1 MRPEASDPARRSQGA
16 PDSPTVS
23 VAMCTYNGER
33 FLAEQL
39 QSIQQQ
45 SRSPDQVVVCDD
57 GSTDATR
64 AMLEQF
70 ARSASFPVTLRF
82 NSKNL
87 GVTRNFEQAISLC
100 HGDFI
105 ALCDQDDRWHSSKL
119 ERLAQALAANPLAGF
134 VCSNAALINQD
145 GGRMR
150 GTLWDRWRINPSM
163 LAAED
168 PRERGLHLLRANCVT
183 GATMIIRRDLVCAH
197 ALPIP
202 PSWVHDH
209 WITVLCEIIERPGC
223 TMPDLLTEYRQ
234 HAGQVLGL
242 GCKSRFGRRANLAE
256 RDNAQVASLQRYID
270 LQQHLAC
277 HASTGIPRAADWIE
291 LIQVAIIAMQEHY
304 RLLNL
309 PWWQRELNRFL
320 YRRRSA

>member
-1 MRPEASDPARRSQGA
+1 MRPEASDPVDLSRGT

-45 SRSPDQVVVCDD
+45 TRLPDQVVVCDD

-70 ARSASFPVTLRF
+70 ARSASFPVILRF

-87 GVTRNFEQAISLC
+87 GVTRNFSQAISLC
-100 HGDFI
+100 QGDFI

-119 ERLAQALAANPLAGF
+119 ERLAQTLAANPLAGF

-145 GGRMR
+145 GARKVGA
-150 GTLWDRWRINPSM
+150 LWDRWRINPSM
-163 LAAED
+163 LAAQG
-168 PRERGLHLLRANCVT
+168 PRERRLHLLRANCVT
-183 GATMIIRRDLVCAH
+183 GATMMIRRDLTCQY

-209 WITVLCEIIERPGC
+209 WITLLCEIIERPGC
-223 TMPDLLTEYRQ
+223 AIPDLLTEYRQ
-234 HAGQVLGL
+234 HDGQVLGL
-242 GCKSRFGRRANLAE
+242 GRKSRFARRANLNE
-256 RDNAQVASLQRYID
+256 RDNAQLASLQRYID
-270 LQQHLAC
+270 LKQHLVC
-277 HASTGIPRAADWIE
+277 HASTRIPGAADWIE
-291 LIQVAIIAMQEHY
+291 LIQVAIVAMQEHY

-320 YRRRSA
+320 HRRRSA

>member
-1 MRPEASDPARRSQGA
+1 MRPEASDPVSCSQGA

-23 VAMCTYNGER
+23 VAMCTFNGER

-39 QSIQQQ
+39 QSIQLQT
-45 SRSPDQVVVCDD
+45 RSPDQVVVCDD
-57 GSTDATR
+57 GSTDATH
-64 AMLEQF
+64 AMLEEF

-87 GVTRNFEQAISLC
+87 GVTRNFAQAISLC
-100 HGDFI
+100 RGDFV

-119 ERLAQALAANPLAGF
+119 ERLAKALEANPLAGF
-134 VCSNAALINQD
+134 VCSNAALIDQD
-145 GGRMR
+145 GARMR
-150 GTLWDRWRINPSM
+150 STLWDRWRINPSM
-163 LAAED
+163 LAD
-168 PRERGLHLLRANCVT
+168 QGPRERRLHLLRANCVT
-183 GATMIIRRDLVCAH
+183 GATMMIRRDLVTAH

-209 WITVLCEIIERPGC
+209 WITLLCEIIERPGC

-242 GCKSRFGRRANLAE
+242 GSKSRYSRRANLAE
-256 RDNAQVASLQRYID
+256 RDNAQVAGLQRYID
-270 LQQHLAC
+270 LKQHLAG
-277 HASTGIPRAADWIE
+277 HASTGIPGAADWME
-291 LIQVAIIAMQEHY
+291 LIEVAIIAMQDHY

-309 PWWQRELNRFL
+309 PWWQRELNRL
-320 YRRRSA
+320 LHRRRSA